1 MSTLTRLWGSWTQSD
16 VSSAANQ
23 RGATGWPTWI
33 RASIFAPAGN
43 DGDGDG
49 SAPVDAAGDPTTSV
63 EVVAATLAAGAGA
76 VWRGDGLAG
85 DAAQA
90 PMEIATKA
98 ATLARATTD
107 A

>member
-1 MSTLTRLWGSWTQSD
+1 
-16 VSSAANQ
+16 
-23 RGATGWPTWI
+23 
-33 RASIFAPAGN
+33 
-43 DGDGDG
+43 
-49 SAPVDAAGDPTTSV
+49 V